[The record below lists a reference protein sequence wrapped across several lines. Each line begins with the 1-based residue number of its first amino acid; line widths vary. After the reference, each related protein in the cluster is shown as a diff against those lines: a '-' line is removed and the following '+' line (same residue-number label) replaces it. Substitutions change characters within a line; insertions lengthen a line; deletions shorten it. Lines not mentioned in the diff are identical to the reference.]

1 MAVFRLSPAS
11 ILRRFRSNQKGAAA
25 VEFAFVAVPFFALM
39 CAIVEVAL
47 SFFLTQIL
55 ETATADAARLVMTGQ
70 VQAVSMTQGQFR
82 QQVCNRLPSLFDCS
96 LGSVIIDVAEA
107 ANFSAADVSRMTEA
121 DMAAVPRYQPG
132 VGGSIVIVRVAYK
145 MPVWANFYGASL
157 ATTSD
162 GKMILMATSAF
173 RNEPFLA
180 GGLAP
185 S

>member
-1 MAVFRLSPAS
+1 MAVFRLSPAN
-11 ILRRFRSNQKGAAA
+11 IFRRFRTNQKGAAA

-39 CAIVEVAL
+39 FAIVEVAL
-47 SFFLTQIL
+47 SFFFTQIL
-55 ETATADAARLVMTGQ
+55 ETATADAARLIMTGQ
-70 VQAVSMTQGQFR
+70 VQAANMNQGQFR
-82 QQVCNRLPSLFDCS
+82 TQVCNRLPSLFDCTS
-96 LGSVIIDVAEA
+96 GSVIVDVREA
-107 ANFSAADVSRMTEA
+107 ANFSGADVARMTEA
-121 DMAAVPRYQPG
+121 FMTATPAYQPG
-132 VGGSIVIVRVAYK
+132 VGGSIIIVRVGYK

-173 RNEPFLA
+173 RNEPFLG